1 MKLPDGIVTVHVDDQ
16 RIRGAY
22 YFKGDELVVTAYGLR
37 QSSANLAVLGDERG
51 QAAINLAKLV
61 LISKANGAA
70 IEDIAGGEDTLN
82 RRRRGSFGN
91 SCRCRGLPKFGFDDV
106 PCARER

>member
-61 LISKANGAA
+61 LIDMVRASQEAPDWHPELALQGTTTQ
-70 IEDIAGGEDTLN
+70 I
-82 RRRRGSFGN
+82 FY
-91 SCRCRGLPKFGFDDV
+91 
-106 PCARER
+106 